1 MFVEDLSSKY
11 PKLSPYGASV
21 CGRTDGCGWTVRPRF
36 WIFWTQIFSKHLLK
50 QPLRPCKQEQVGS
63 YVRLCCQ
70 KFSKWA
76 NSDMLDIQDKRYWR
90 WRLGRFKTDSV
101 QGRFWW
107 EEVRGD
113 FIEVQVILINLCR
126 FEWYVELILGLKL
139 ELTLPNNIIFNLW
152 LLKLAPF
159 VSQNFL
165 TRMQKNKPFP
175 FFFFLFSINLF

>member
-1 MFVEDLSSKY
+1 MCFQVGMTVRGLKWEGSSLKWQHFCD
-11 PKLSPYGASV
+11 SESV
-21 CGRTDGCGWTVRPRF
+21 C
-36 WIFWTQIFSKHLLK
+36 
-50 QPLRPCKQEQVGS
+50 QVP
-63 YVRLCCQ
+63 
-70 KFSKWA
+70 KWA

-175 FFFFLFSINLF
+175 FFFFLFSIDLF